1 MSTRIRTTRLLAG
14 VAGVAFTTTLLA
26 PPAAAEVKAFTDA
39 TGDGSNG
46 AGSGGP
52 NTWGDIAKVRVKHG
66 PEKLRIT
73 VRLAEN
79 GEHPDFYDLWV
90 DTDAD
95 DPGPELV
102 VGVSME
108 VFPATGVAATE
119 SFGEYGDTT
128 CSARSA
134 VKTKRTMKVTF
145 HRRCFDFPDRVRVS
159 AQTSMEYEN
168 ADWAPGRKKFGPW
181 VSAG

>member
-1 MSTRIRTTRLLAG
+1 MTIHTTTARVLAAF
-14 VAGVAFTTTLLA
+14 AGVAFATTLLA
-26 PPAAAEVKAFTDA
+26 PPAAAEVKSFTDA
-39 TGDGSNG
+39 TNDGSNG
-46 AGSGGP
+46 TGSGGP
-52 NTWGDIAKVRVKHG
+52 KKWGDIGKVRVKHG
-66 PEKLRIT
+66 PEKLSIT
-73 VRLAEN
+73 VKLAED

-95 DPGPELV
+95 DPGPEFV

-108 VFPATGVAATE
+108 TFPATGVASTD
-119 SFGEYGDTT
+119 SFGEYGETT

-145 HRRCFDFPDRVRVS
+145 HRRCFDTPDQVRVS

-168 ADWAPGRKKFGPW
+168 ADWAPGKKQFGPW
-181 VSAG
+181 TTTG